1 MQVIVLMSALAAHPV
16 VCNHLVIEKLS
27 VPATFALAKGR
38 TLIPNLMSISPI
50 LRLAASLPAVLL
62 TMLFYLD
69 QVTRMK

>member
-16 VCNHLVIEKLS
+16 VRSHVLIEKLS
-27 VPATFALAKGR
+27 VPTTFALANGR
-38 TLIPNLMSISPI
+38 ALVPDLLSISPK

-69 QVTRMK
+69 QVT